1 MMKQARLD
9 HEAMKETFD
18 LHDMIVLGIYNEA
31 GIFNVQTVERILAVT
46 EEIKNIEGVLYE
58 DIMAIG
64 EVDDIASEENIIR
77 VYPLAELVE
86 NGNEEAAH
94 RVKER
99 IDANPIFKNKLASL
113 DGMLIG
119 IYVPIVE
126 KSMSYTISKQIE
138 AIADSHLENEHYYL
152 AGLPLAEDTFGF
164 EMFK

>member
-86 NGNEEAAH
+86 NGNEEAARCESH
-94 RVKER
+94 FQEQACFTGWNAVRDLR
-99 IDANPIFKNKLASL
+99 ANRR
-113 DGMLIG
+113 
-119 IYVPIVE
+119 E
-126 KSMSYTISKQIE
+126 KHE
-138 AIADSHLENEHYYL
+138 LHDLETDRSNCR
-152 AGLPLAEDTFGF
+152 
-164 EMFK
+164 